1 MQGDPF
7 EMFNSFMGGGMGGG
21 GSNVKFTMNGGGMPG
36 GFMGG
41 AHHVEGPFIT
51 P

>member
-1 MQGDPF
+1 MLAQGDPF
-7 EMFNSFMGGGMGGG
+7 EMFNSFMGGGGMGGG

-41 AHHVEGPFIT
+41 AYLGRL
-51 P
+51 